1 MSSIQSALDE
11 FASLDAFSTRQTAL
25 SGLDPRAK
33 ILATLGFIIT
43 VVSFDRYAVA
53 ALLPFALFPVVIA
66 VLGEVPLKAIWI
78 KILAAAPFAIMVG
91 IFNPLMDHKIVLE
104 LFGISVSGGWISF
117 ASILVRFALT
127 VGAALVLVATTGFH
141 QICVGLARLGVPQV
155 LTNQL
160 LFMQLIHP
168 RRNAVRAGEVG
179 RMNLARELRGGA
191 KSLPLAVYGPLLGHL
206 LLRAMDR
213 SQRIYQA
220 MISRGFSGEMRSN
233 RVLLWRTTDSMFL
246 AACWAGCI
254 GARHFNLSHL
264 LGAALMGRVT

>member
-1 MSSIQSALDE
+1 VSSIQSALDE

-160 LFMQLIHP
+160 LFMHRYAL
-168 RRNAVRAGEVG
+168 VLAGEVG

>member
-160 LFMQLIHP
+160 LFMHRYAL
-168 RRNAVRAGEVG
+168 VLAGEVG